1 MTALRLTWRLQ
12 RAEIRFV
19 AALSAQE
26 GEILMSQLYEES
38 AAEEPHPAEMPK
50 QIMYGV
56 AADRYPDVLLR
67 ESAVL
72 AVATFLLGFVAVFV
86 VRRRRPE

>member
-12 RAEIRFV
+12 RAEIMFV
-19 AALSAQE
+19 AALIAQE

-56 AADRYPDVLLR
+56 AADRYPDVLLG

>member
-1 MTALRLTWRLQ
+1 
-12 RAEIRFV
+12 
-19 AALSAQE
+19 
-26 GEILMSQLYEES
+26 
-38 AAEEPHPAEMPK
+38 MPK

-72 AVATFLLGFVAVFV
+72 AVATFLGGLVAVFV

>member
-1 MTALRLTWRLQ
+1 
-12 RAEIRFV
+12 
-19 AALSAQE
+19 
-26 GEILMSQLYEES
+26 MSQLYEES
-38 AAEEPHPAEMPK
+38 PAEEPDPAQMPE
-50 QIMYGV
+50 QIMHGV

-72 AVATFLLGFVAVFV
+72 AVATFLGGLVAVFV